1 MAVKFK
7 DYYETLGVPR
17 DATEEQ
23 IKQAYRRLA
32 RKYHPDV
39 NPGDKEAEER
49 FKEINEAYE
58 VLSDPEKRRKYDAL
72 GPNWKAGADF
82 TPPPGTG
89 AFRFEYGDLGDL
101 FGEGGRFGGFSDF
114 FRIMFGG
121 MPRAGRDFVF
131 AARGADVESEVTLTL
146 EEAHRGVS
154 RTLSIPLEEPC
165 QSCRGAG
172 IRDKKPCPACR
183 GSGWRTSIDQF
194 TVNIPRGVRDGSVI
208 RVAGRGSG
216 GFGGGERG
224 DLYLR
229 IRLLPHKT
237 FQVLDGGDI
246 VVELPVTPWEA
257 LLGARVQVPTLDG
270 PVEMRIPPR
279 SQGGQMLRLRG
290 KGLARPGGGQGDE
303 YVRLKIVVPPQ
314 PTEKELELFQRLAE
328 VSGFDP
334 RAADRGGA

>member
-72 GPNWKAGADF
+72 GSNWKAGADF
-82 TPPPGTG
+82 TPPPGAG
-89 AFRFEYGDLGDL
+89 AFRADYGDLGDL

-114 FRIMFGG
+114 FRILFGG
-121 MPRAGRDFVF
+121 APRAGPGF
-131 AARGADVESEVTLTL
+131 AFSARGADVESEVTLTL
-146 EEAHRGVS
+146 EEAHRGAT
-154 RTLSIPLEEPC
+154 RTLSLPIEEPC
-165 QSCRGAG
+165 ASCGGAG
-172 IRDKKPCPACR
+172 VRDQKPCPVCR
-183 GSGWRTSIDQF
+183 GSGWRTSIEQF

-208 RVAGRGSG
+208 RVPGRGG
-216 GFGGGERG
+216 AGFGGERG

-229 IRLLPHKT
+229 IRLLPHDK
-237 FQVLDGGDI
+237 FQVRDGGDI

-257 LLGARVQVPTLDG
+257 LLGSRVQAPTLDG

-290 KGLARPGGGQGDE
+290 KGLARPGGGRGDE

-314 PTEKELELFQRLAE
+314 PTEKELELFQKLAE
-328 VSGFDP
+328 VSGYNP
-334 RAADRGGA
+334 RAGDGGGG